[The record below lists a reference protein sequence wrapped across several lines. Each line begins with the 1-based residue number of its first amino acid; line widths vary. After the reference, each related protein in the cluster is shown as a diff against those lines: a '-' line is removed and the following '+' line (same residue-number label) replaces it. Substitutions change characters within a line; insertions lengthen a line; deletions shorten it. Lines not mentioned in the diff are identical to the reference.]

1 MREGRHVEP
10 DEVTRLARARTCQ
23 RLLYENGF
31 AGIDWPREHGGQG
44 LGAAEVV
51 AFNQE
56 AARYELPITPFIIGL
71 GMCGP
76 TIVAHGTDDQR
87 ARYLRPLLS
96 GEEIWCQLFS
106 EPGAGSDLA
115 SVRTAAVEVD
125 GTWRLTGQ
133 KVWTSGAH
141 NARYGM
147 ILARSDPSSVRH
159 AGLTMFV
166 IAMDAPGVTIRP
178 LRQMTGAVHFNE
190 VFLDDVAVEGVLGEV
205 GNGWR
210 TALTTLMNER
220 VSIGSGPSTFGVA
233 FDDLRRLATD
243 AGAVERDALARAH
256 TDATLVRLLGQR
268 VTDAILAGAT
278 PGPEGSLAKLAG
290 TAAAKRSASLA
301 VGLVGP
307 SAVAGDGPWADAVCS
322 APGLSI
328 AGGTDE
334 VLRNVVGERVLGLPR
349 EPR

>member
-1 MREGRHVEP
+1 MRDGRRAEP
-10 DEVTRLARARTCQ
+10 DDTTRMARARTCQ
-23 RLLYENGF
+23 RLLFEAGF

-56 AARYELPITPFIIGL
+56 AAHYDLPITPFVIGL

-76 TIVAHGTDDQR
+76 TIIAHGTDAQR

-115 SVRTAAVEVD
+115 SLRTAAVEVD

-141 NARYGM
+141 NARFGM
-147 ILARSDPSSVRH
+147 ILARSDPDSARH
-159 AGLTMFV
+159 HGLTMFV
-166 IAMDAPGVTIRP
+166 IAMDAPGITIRP
-178 LRQMTGAVHFNE
+178 LRQMNGAARFNE

-205 GNGWR
+205 GEGWR

-220 VSIGSGPSTFGVA
+220 VSIGSGPSNHGVA
-233 FDDLRRLATD
+233 FDDLRRIAD
-243 AGAVERDALARAH
+243 ARGAVERDALARAH
-256 TDATLVRLLGQR
+256 TDETLVGLLGQR
-268 VTDAILAGAT
+268 VTDAILAGAR

-290 TAAAKRSASLA
+290 TGAAKRSASLA
-301 VGLVGP
+301 VALAGP
-307 SAVAGDGPWADAVCS
+307 SSLAGEGPWAEVLCA

-334 VLRNVVGERVLGLPR
+334 VLRNVIGERVLGLPR